1 MIRIIAG
8 KFRGRTIDTPNV
20 QTTKPTMDRVRAGMF
35 SAINFDIY
43 NSVVLDLFAGSGSF
57 GFECLSRGASHASF
71 VELNDEAYRV
81 IQRNAGR
88 LQVINN
94 IEIYKE
100 DVSTFLNNSKPHS
113 YDIIFA
119 DPPYKLDVYNDL
131 LSIIINKE
139 LLKDNGILILESDNN
154 LNIINP
160 YFKKI
165 KQYKYGLAYITI
177 LRK

>member
-81 IQRNAGR
+81 IQRNAGK

-100 DVSTFLNNSKPHS
+100 E
-113 YDIIFA
+113 I
-119 DPPYKLDVYNDL
+119 
-131 LSIIINKE
+131 E
-139 LLKDNGILILESDNN
+139 
-154 LNIINP
+154 
-160 YFKKI
+160 
-165 KQYKYGLAYITI
+165 
-177 LRK
+177 

>member
-1 MIRIIAG
+1 MA
-8 KFRGRTIDTPNV
+8 
-20 QTTKPTMDRVRAGMF
+20 
-35 SAINFDIY
+35 
-43 NSVVLDLFAGSGSF
+43 
-57 GFECLSRGASHASF
+57 
-71 VELNDEAYRV
+71 
-81 IQRNAGR
+81 

-100 DVSTFLNNSKPHS
+100 DVLTFLNNSKPHS